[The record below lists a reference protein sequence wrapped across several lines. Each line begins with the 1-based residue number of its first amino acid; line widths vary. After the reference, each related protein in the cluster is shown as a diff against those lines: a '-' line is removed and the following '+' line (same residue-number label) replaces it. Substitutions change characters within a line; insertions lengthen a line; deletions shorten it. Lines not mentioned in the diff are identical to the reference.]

1 MSIRRQPN
9 GVNMSPKLS
18 VEHKEAGFAYH
29 PSSISVLSIRRRVS
43 CAAQAQW
50 MSIRRQVSRAAGPV
64 RGGAG
69 LCGALQSLGT
79 EYGKMGHTEEPYIP
93 FQRVLAMNYLPGSSP
108 SKYFRHCKA

>member
-1 MSIRRQPN
+1 MPP
-9 GVNMSPKLS
+9 GLS
-18 VEHKEAGFAYH
+18 VEHQEAGSAY
-29 PSSISVLSIRRRVS
+29 RR
-43 CAAQAQW
+43 
-50 MSIRRQVSRAAGPV
+50 GPV
-64 RGGAG
+64 RSGAG